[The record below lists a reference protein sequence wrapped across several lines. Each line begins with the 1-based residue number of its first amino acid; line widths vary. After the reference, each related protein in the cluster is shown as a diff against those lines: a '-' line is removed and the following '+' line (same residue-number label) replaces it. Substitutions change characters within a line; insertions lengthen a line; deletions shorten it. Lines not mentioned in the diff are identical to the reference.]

1 MVGCIHGVIAI
12 AIGDLSYRR
21 LMALHHL
28 LCVCFSTMKKLFLP
42 VVAAIVALSFRAQG
56 NIGKRNILNSLSNG
70 YFSLNLRLPL
80 CLIVRVV
87 HWESTSQANSKMG
100 QRQLRGDCNIIYP
113 KGDYFQSPLTVFCNS
128 KQNVCYV
135 QALLR
140 AFKFLHCSL
149 LSLAFTCS
157 FHSTIP

>member
-12 AIGDLSYRR
+12 TIGDLSYRR
-21 LMALHHL
+21 LMALRHL

-113 KGDYFQSPLTVFCNS
+113 KGDYF
-128 KQNVCYV
+128 
-135 QALLR
+135 
-140 AFKFLHCSL
+140 
-149 LSLAFTCS
+149 
-157 FHSTIP
+157 